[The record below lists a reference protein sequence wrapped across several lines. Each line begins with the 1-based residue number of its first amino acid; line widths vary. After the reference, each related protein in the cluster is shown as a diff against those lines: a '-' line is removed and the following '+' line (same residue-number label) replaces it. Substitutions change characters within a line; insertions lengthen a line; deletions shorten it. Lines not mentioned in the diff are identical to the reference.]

1 MSIEEENKTL
11 LYRIFD
17 LLNKG
22 ELTAYYELFDNS
34 YVAHVHGRDIPL
46 EELKKLDAGVF
57 ALIPDYHF
65 TLNDVIAE
73 NDKIAFRTTCVG
85 THTGEAMGITPT
97 GKKLEFVMFCISRFY
112 DGIVAE
118 DWMLTDLLQ
127 MIQQL
132 GAVPSGD

>member
-46 EELKKLDAGVF
+46 EELKKIDAGLF

-65 TLNDVIAE
+65 KLNDIIAE
-73 NDKIAFRTTCVG
+73 NDKIAFRATCWG
-85 THTGEAMGITPT
+85 THTGESMGIAPT

-112 DGIVAE
+112 DGKVDE
-118 DWMLTDLLQ
+118 DWILTDLQL
-127 MIQQL
+127 MMQQL
-132 GAVPSGD
+132 GVMPS